1 MAWAAFLVL
10 LPGSAIGEQF
20 PQTPRPT
27 QPRYASPA
35 DGTHRV
41 AEQPTERG
49 TRPVAINTPGT
60 QLNEHPLMPALRWA
74 ERELPNI
81 RKLQDYQCTFVKRE
95 RDRETGQLG
104 DHEYM
109 FLKVRH
115 DPLSVYMYFLGPPKL
130 RGREVVYIKGA
141 NDGKLWAHPTGVQK
155 RLVGTVSLAPTGSI
169 AMKGNR
175 YPITEVGMLNLT
187 ERLIEIGRRDTQYGE
202 CEVKFFE
209 HAQVNGSDCTCI
221 QVMHPI
227 PRRNFLFHLARIYI
241 DNQQQLPVRYEAY
254 EWPKEPGGDPRLIEE
269 YTYLDLKVNVGLTD
283 LDFDV
288 ANPDY
293 RF

>member
-1 MAWAAFLVL
+1 M
-10 LPGSAIGEQF
+10 GD
-20 PQTPRPT
+20 TP
-27 QPRYASPA
+27 
-35 DGTHRV
+35 RV
-41 AEQPTERG
+41 AETPIQRDMQ
-49 TRPVAINTPGT
+49 PVAINTPGT

-95 RDRETGQLG
+95 RDRQTDQLG

-109 FLKVRH
+109 FMKVRH
-115 DPLSVYMYFLGPPKL
+115 DPLSVYIYFLGPPKL
-130 RGREVVYIKGA
+130 RGREVIYIKGV
-141 NDGKLWAHPTGVQK
+141 NDGKLLAHPTGVQK
-155 RLVGTVSLAPTGSI
+155 RLVGSISLAPTGSL

-175 YPITEVGMLNLT
+175 YPITEAGMLNLT

-202 CEVKFFE
+202 CDVKFFE

-221 QVMHPI
+221 QVVHPV
-227 PRRNFLFHLARIYI
+227 PRRNFLFYLARIYI
-241 DNQQQLPVRYEAY
+241 DNQMQLPVRYEAY
-254 EWPKEPGGDPRLIEE
+254 EWPKEPGGAPRLIEE

-283 LDFDV
+283 RDFD
-288 ANPDY
+288 AENPDY